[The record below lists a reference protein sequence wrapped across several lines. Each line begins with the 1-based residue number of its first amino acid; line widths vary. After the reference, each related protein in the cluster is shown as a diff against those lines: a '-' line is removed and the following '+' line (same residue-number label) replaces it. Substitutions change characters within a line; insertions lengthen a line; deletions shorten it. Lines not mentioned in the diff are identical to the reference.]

1 MQFLNAPPALPVFVF
16 SINAKLIKKRF
27 MNKSTLIPGGLK
39 LKKHVKHSDIREQLV
54 YFMEMFRLA
63 DYVFPFVFLPVN
75 TFFN

>member
-1 MQFLNAPPALPVFVF
+1 
-16 SINAKLIKKRF
+16 